1 MRADSFLTAAGGGP
15 RSDVVDAALA
25 DSAPTVLWLD
35 QPARPVAAPALD
47 GPTTAD
53 LVVVGGGFTGLW
65 TALCAVEADPGRTV
79 VVLEANETAAGATG
93 RNGGFCDASL
103 THGLENG
110 VAHWPEEIA
119 DLVRLGDENLGDIV
133 ATIDRHDIDCGA
145 ERTGELNVAVA
156 DWQAVELADAV
167 GEVNVHGI
175 EATLLDAPTTR
186 SRVDSPL
193 YRAGLLIPNH
203 TVMLDP
209 ARLAWGLRSAAEN
222 LGVRF
227 HDHSAV
233 RSLEATLS
241 SIRVETDHGTVT
253 TDRAVVATNAYQSP
267 IRAIRKRVAP
277 VYDLSLIH
285 I

>member
-1 MRADSFLTAAGGGP
+1 MRADSFLIAAEGGP

-110 VAHWPEEIA
+110 VAHWPDEID
-119 DLVRLGDENLGDIV
+119 DLVRMGDKNLDSIV
-133 ATIDRHDIDCGA
+133 ATIERHGIDCGA
-145 ERTGELNVAVA
+145 ERTGELNVAVT
-156 DWQAVELADAV
+156 DWQTICPRASTSTGRTASTPPCWMTRPP
-167 GEVNVHGI
+167 G
-175 EATLLDAPTTR
+175 PTSTHR
-186 SRVDSPL
+186 CTGPDC
-193 YRAGLLIPNH
+193 
-203 TVMLDP
+203 
-209 ARLAWGLRSAAEN
+209 W
-222 LGVRF
+222 
-227 HDHSAV
+227 
-233 RSLEATLS
+233 
-241 SIRVETDHGTVT
+241 
-253 TDRAVVATNAYQSP
+253 
-267 IRAIRKRVAP
+267 
-277 VYDLSLIH
+277 
-285 I
+285 